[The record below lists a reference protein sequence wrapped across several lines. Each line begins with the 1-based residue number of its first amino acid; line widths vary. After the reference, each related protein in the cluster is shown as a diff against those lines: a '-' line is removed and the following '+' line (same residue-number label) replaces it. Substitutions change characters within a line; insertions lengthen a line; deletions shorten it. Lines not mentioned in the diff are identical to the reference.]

1 MAKKN
6 QEEQEEMELCLCP
19 SCAGALY
26 SIPGYRIIRKDPYQ
40 IIKESCTYCSSRM
53 GYDFLV
59 SRRSSM
65 RKRRA
70 QPIRTLES
78 EAENE

>member
-1 MAKKN
+1 M
-6 QEEQEEMELCLCP
+6 CT
-19 SCAGALY
+19 SCARALY

-59 SRRSSM
+59 FRSSSV
-65 RKRRA
+65 RKRKV